1 MVILFSKRSKI
12 FIKIVL
18 SVLYRETSDVSL
30 EQEIVLP
37 SSLERLCVSARQ
49 WWFKAEEVSEAG
61 FLAEAGG
68 FTKLRCCMGL
78 CL

>member
-12 FIKIVL
+12 FIKTVL

-37 SSLERLCVSARQ
+37 SSLERLCVSARR
-49 WWFKAEEVSEAG
+49 W
-61 FLAEAGG
+61 
-68 FTKLRCCMGL
+68 
-78 CL
+78 